1 MPIPKIA
8 LSPVE
13 LELEEALFL
22 QKTLQS
28 GGYDQHIAFQLGNV
42 IQKLNVRITIE
53 LEGMELIVLNAIL
66 NDLIAATT
74 TSNDAV
80 VRLADTQHK
89 VQEQVAR
96 RYQEILAAQ

>member
-8 LSPVE
+8 LSQVE

-28 GGYDQHIAFQLGNV
+28 GVYDQHIAFQLGNV
-42 IQKLNVRITIE
+42 IQKLNVKITVE
-53 LEGMELIVLNAIL
+53 LEGMELIVLNTVL
-66 NDLIAATT
+66 NDMIAAPT
-74 TSNDAV
+74 TSNDAI

-89 VQEQVAR
+89 VQEQVAK
-96 RYQEILAAQ
+96 RYREILAAQ